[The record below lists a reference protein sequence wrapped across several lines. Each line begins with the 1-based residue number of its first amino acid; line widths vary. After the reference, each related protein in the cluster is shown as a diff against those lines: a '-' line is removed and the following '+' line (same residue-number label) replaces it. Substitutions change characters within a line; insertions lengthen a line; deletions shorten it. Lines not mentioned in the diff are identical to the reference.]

1 MNRSKNRMLTL
12 LAILMIMFLAL
23 ALYLAYFELV
33 KAPNLRKNPLNMR
46 NWVDE
51 SKFGRGK
58 FLDRNG
64 EVLVN
69 TEKNKDGKYVRYAKY
84 PYLYS
89 HTIGYN
95 SVKYGKSGL
104 EKVLNNDLLN
114 LGQDNPIAEL
124 RGKVLNPGQGNDI
137 MLTIDHKLQ
146 KKAYELL
153 KGSKGAVVCLNP
165 KNGDVYAMVSRP
177 SFSVEDLEE
186 NWESLTQNTEG
197 VFVNRAIQGIYPPGS
212 TIKALSSMAII
223 EAGVDRNYVDTGT
236 ITVEGKPYKNA
247 SGKVNGK
254 LDLEKALVKSSNVY
268 FVAKSLA
275 SGPQVFKDVFDN
287 FAFNKKIPF
296 ELDVKT
302 SHSEFQWGMDKNE
315 LALESFGQGKM
326 TVSPPHLA
334 MAYGAIANQGNMMRA
349 HIVKKVVSP
358 SGSVVKDN
366 EGELLEKLSSLNA
379 QTVSDYL
386 ESCASSY
393 GADRISGIKMCGK
406 TGTAESAKASTHAW
420 FAGFAPAQNPDFVV
434 VVVLEDDGRLGVKAA
449 MPIGAKLVNYWF
461 SLNN

>member
-12 LAILMIMFLAL
+12 LAILIIIFLGL

-33 KAPNLRKNPLNMR
+33 KAPELRKHSLNMR

-51 SKFGRGK
+51 SKFGRGM
-58 FLDRNG
+58 FMDRNG

-69 TEKNKDGKYVRYAKY
+69 TEKNKDGKYKRYSKY

-104 EKVLNNDLLN
+104 EKVLNSDLLN

-146 KKAYELL
+146 KKAYDLL

-165 KNGDVYAMVSRP
+165 KNGDIYAMVSRP

-186 NWESLTQNTEG
+186 NWESLTQNNEG
-197 VFVNRAIQGIYPPGS
+197 VFVNRAIQGVYPPGS
-212 TIKALSSMAII
+212 TIKAISSMAIL
-223 EAGVDRNYVDTGT
+223 EAGVDQNYEDKGT
-236 ITVEGKPYKNA
+236 VTVEGRSYKNA
-247 SGKVNGK
+247 SGKINGK
-254 LDLEKALVKSSNVY
+254 LDLEKALIKSSNVY
-268 FVAKSLA
+268 FVAKSLE
-275 SGPQVFKDVFDN
+275 SGPQVFKDVFSK

-302 SHSEFQWGMDKNE
+302 SHSEFQGGMDKNE
-315 LALESFGQGKM
+315 QALESFGQGKM
-326 TVSPPHLA
+326 TLSPLHLA
-334 MAYGAIANQGNMMRA
+334 MAYGAIANEGTMMKP
-349 HIVKKVVSP
+349 HIVKKIVSP
-358 SGSVVKDN
+358 GGSVLR
-366 EGELLEKLSSLNA
+366 ETGEEIFERLNSLNTRIVA
-379 QTVSDYL
+379 KYL
-386 ESCASSY
+386 RSCASSY
-393 GADRISGIKMCGK
+393 GTDRLSQVKMAGK
-406 TGTAESAKASTHAW
+406 TGTAESAKGSTHAW
-420 FAGFAPAQNPDFVV
+420 FAGFAPAQDPDFVV

-461 SLNN
+461 SQND